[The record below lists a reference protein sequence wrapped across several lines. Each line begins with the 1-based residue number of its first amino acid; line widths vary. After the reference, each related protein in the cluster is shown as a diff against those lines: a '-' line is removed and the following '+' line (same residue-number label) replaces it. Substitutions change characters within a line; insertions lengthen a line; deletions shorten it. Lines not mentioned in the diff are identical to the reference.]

1 MTPSLVHDPHE
12 DIRGPL
18 SAINWKILSSD
29 TGMRNDVV
37 KVTTAL
43 AIYEFR
49 KKLNR
54 IPPVLVYVQ

>member
-1 MTPSLVHDPHE
+1 MTPSLVHNLHE

>member
-1 MTPSLVHDPHE
+1 MPSTMTPSLVHNLHE
-12 DIRGPL
+12 DIRSPL

-37 KVTTAL
+37 KVTAAL

-49 KKLNR
+49 G
-54 IPPVLVYVQ
+54 P